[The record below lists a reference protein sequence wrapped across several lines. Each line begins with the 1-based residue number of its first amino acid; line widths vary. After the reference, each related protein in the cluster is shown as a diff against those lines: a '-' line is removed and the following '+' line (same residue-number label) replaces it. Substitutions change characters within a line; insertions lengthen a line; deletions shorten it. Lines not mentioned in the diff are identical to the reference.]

1 MWKAGHRNLHKKEL
15 VSGVY
20 LRTSFAPV
28 EVQTEEMIF
37 LVFMYVFDIIME
49 IAGEELEQSW

>member
-1 MWKAGHRNLHKKEL
+1 M
-15 VSGVY
+15 SGCMTP
-20 LRTSFAPV
+20 LV

-37 LVFMYVFDIIME
+37 LVFMYVLDIIME

>member
-1 MWKAGHRNLHKKEL
+1 MRWTFSQGR
-15 VSGVY
+15 V
-20 LRTSFAPV
+20 FAFV